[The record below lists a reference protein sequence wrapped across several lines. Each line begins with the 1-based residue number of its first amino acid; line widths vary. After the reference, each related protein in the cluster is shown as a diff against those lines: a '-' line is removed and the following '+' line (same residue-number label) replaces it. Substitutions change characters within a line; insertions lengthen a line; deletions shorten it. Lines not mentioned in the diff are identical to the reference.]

1 MFRLQSPDLIA
12 ENDQPFIFGH
22 AARVPT
28 PMAHTLRLTQNRIGS
43 IPCSLLSRPIA
54 PAGRSFCLH
63 CDFQQ
68 ESDFLEKMARYRGAG
83 IPGH

>member
-54 PAGRSFCLH
+54 PAGRSFCL
-63 CDFQQ
+63 DVIFNR
-68 ESDFLEKMARYRGAG
+68 SLIF
-83 IPGH
+83 